1 MNELLEALKA
11 AEEKAN
17 RIDKA
22 WEADPENEELEA
34 AFDEA
39 YAAEHKA
46 LEAVA
51 NEIVKFT
58 SDKIDFQTAS
68 VMIRKK
74 RAELESL
81 IARLV

>member
-1 MNELLEALKA
+1 MKELLEALKA
-11 AEEKAN
+11 AEEKAS

-39 YAAEHKA
+39 YIAEYKA

-58 SDKIDFQTAS
+58 SGKIDFNTAKR
-68 VMIRKK
+68 MIYKK

-81 IARLV
+81 IAKLA